1 MKHVKQI
8 TAVTVRL
15 HLCLFILIILLRK
28 GNYFWDLFADGQLRY
43 SEIKSA
49 KQATQWARSRTQN
62 FKDMGE
68 GKPLLPNTE
77 GTEISR
83 GHPRICSSYWHTKK

>member
-49 KQATQWARSRTQN
+49 KQATQ
-62 FKDMGE
+62 
-68 GKPLLPNTE
+68 
-77 GTEISR
+77 
-83 GHPRICSSYWHTKK
+83 